1 MTAILWLI
9 FAALVLIFFEVLL
22 PGGILGLIA
31 AGCIIAATVIGVQE
45 YGVFVGATVFVGS
58 MVACLI
64 LTVVEFKLFAKSK
77 YGRRFF
83 LSGSQR
89 RGDGDAPDAAEPD
102 TVIGKTGEALTRL
115 NPSGKIAIDGRS
127 YEAWSRDGYLE
138 AGTKVEILSRDNFK
152 LIVKPI

>member
-1 MTAILWLI
+1 MTTIVWLI
-9 FAALVLIFFEVLL
+9 VAALVLIFFEVLL

-45 YGVFVGATVFVGS
+45 FGVFVGATVFVGS
-58 MVACLI
+58 IIACLI
-64 LTVVEFKLFAKSK
+64 LTVIEFKLFAKSK

-83 LSGSQR
+83 LSASQR
-89 RGDGDAPDAAEPD
+89 RGDGDAPEAAGSD
-102 TVIGKTGEALTRL
+102 SVIGKTGQALTRL

-138 AGTKVEILSRDNFK
+138 AGAKVEVLSRDNFK
-152 LIVKPI
+152 LIVKPL